1 MKITI
6 FLLCF
11 NEEALIAHTIAH
23 YRSQFPTCSIVI
35 VDNGSTDRSVSLA
48 IANRADVTFFS
59 SGNQQ
64 QEAIM
69 RDVRNT
75 IWKQAKDGWIIMADM
90 DEWLVITE
98 KELEEEDQK
107 GTTILTTQ
115 GFQIVGDSQT
125 DSLTDLTFLDLSHL
139 HHGFLDE
146 HFSKRVLFKI
156 PEVDIRFGWGSHTCD
171 PVGTVVYSERTYL
184 LKHMNYLGLPYLLE
198 KHRRRYARNE
208 HSRSRGMNGHYLN
221 DPAAVQREYESL
233 ARDPM
238 PSLNTPLVS

>member
-1 MKITI
+1 MIKITI

-35 VDNGSTDRSVSLA
+35 VDNGSTDRSISLA

-75 IWKQAKDGWIIMADM
+75 IWKKANDGWIIMADM

-98 KELEEEDQK
+98 KELEEEDRK

-125 DSLTDLTFLDLSHL
+125 TTLTDLALSHL
-139 HHGFLDE
+139 RHGFLDE
-146 HFSKRVLFKI
+146 HFSKRILF
-156 PEVDIRFGWGSHTCD
+156 
-171 PVGTVVYSERTYL
+171 
-184 LKHMNYLGLPYLLE
+184 
-198 KHRRRYARNE
+198 
-208 HSRSRGMNGHYLN
+208 
-221 DPAAVQREYESL
+221 
-233 ARDPM
+233 
-238 PSLNTPLVS
+238 

>member
-1 MKITI
+1 
-6 FLLCF
+6 
-11 NEEALIAHTIAH
+11 
-23 YRSQFPTCSIVI
+23 
-35 VDNGSTDRSVSLA
+35 
-48 IANRADVTFFS
+48 
-59 SGNQQ
+59 
-64 QEAIM
+64 M

-90 DEWLVITE
+90 DEWIVVTE

-125 DSLTDLTFLDLSHL
+125 TTLTDLALSHL
-139 HHGFLDE
+139 RHGFLDE
-146 HFSKRVLFKI
+146 HFSKRILFKS

-171 PVGTVVYSERTYL
+171 PVGTVVYSERIYL

-233 ARDPM
+233 TRDPM
-238 PSLNTPLVS
+238 PSLNTPHLSEINQ